1 MEKVVVAVDANED
14 VTLPSYGSDQAAGAD
29 VRAYIEED
37 VVLNPGQS
45 TLIPT
50 GIKVEIPE
58 GFEIQVRPRSGL
70 AFKHGITVLNSPGT
84 IDSDYTGEWGVIL
97 INHGKEAF
105 TVSSGMRIAQA
116 IYVTPKEKTIV
127 HIVCEDPAQ
136 KVLENVNKVRNGFG
150 STGVK

>member
-29 VRAYIEED
+29 VRAYIKED

-70 AFKHGITVLNSPGT
+70 AFKHGITVLNTPGT
-84 IDSDYTGEWGVIL
+84 IDSDYRGEVGVIL
-97 INHGKEAF
+97 INHSTKPF
-105 TVSSGMRIAQA
+105 TIEKNMRIAQLIICPVIQA
-116 IYVTPKEKTIV
+116 SFERK
-127 HIVCEDPAQ
+127 
-136 KVLENVNKVRNGFG
+136 KVLSQTGRGEGGFG
-150 STGVK
+150 HTGLS